1 MAVAAAAFMGKSDFW
16 PRRKEGKLLDLQSFS
31 FLTLK
36 YMEGTFEF
44 CDLHVMPEIAA
55 DNHHS
60 GQNVPVS
67 VPVFTPSHLSTC
79 YMQSGV

>member
-55 DNHHS
+55 AS
-60 GQNVPVS
+60 LGLLGWAGKAREQQ
-67 VPVFTPSHLSTC
+67 PSQ
-79 YMQSGV
+79 QS

>member
-16 PRRKEGKLLDLQSFS
+16 PRRKKGKLLELQSFS

-44 CDLHVMPEIAA
+44 CDLHVMPEIVAA
-55 DNHHS
+55 S
-60 GQNVPVS
+60 LGLLGWAGKAWEQQ
-67 VPVFTPSHLSTC
+67 PS
-79 YMQSGV
+79 QQP